1 MVRNITSLPKKTL
14 WILLVLVLV
23 AGALTVPIAA
33 WAAEPSA
40 SLAAAAAPLDSTAA
54 ADRAQFAMLAVT
66 GFGLPTSS
74 PATPTFV
81 DVPRGSLYYG
91 YIEGAYASGLVR
103 GLGGGYYGPDM
114 QIARQ
119 QVATIL
125 ARYLSAME
133 LRAFGFIQGEHA
145 TYATLAG
152 WFEAEG
158 AEQLAAFGD
167 SLSISAVHRAGVAY
181 LAMHG
186 IALGSN
192 GWFNPLSSV
201 TVGQCV
207 AFISRAADV
216 AETFTAPVVVPP
228 TVTSVA
234 PATGSYLGGTTVQI
248 TGTGFTSGAT
258 VRFGTTAAT
267 GVTVSS
273 STLIVAV
280 SPAGTAG
287 STVQVSVT
295 TASGTSA
302 NTSADDFTY
311 AGWAGPVITALSAN
325 YGRPGDTINI
335 YGANFTTE
343 GLQVWFDG
351 RQVTAA
357 DIAFVNSTRLTVV
370 VPYGEPGLTVRVKV
384 VTAYGVSPDTSADN
398 FTYYYVSSPTIT
410 DVIPDHGWQGDVVH
424 VYGTS
429 FVPGDTAVYF
439 GDQLANPNSVDFYG
453 STHLAV
459 VVPPGVDGTTVRVRV
474 VTDYGVSP
482 NTPADDFTYYLND
495 EPIVSD
501 VVPDHGWIDDVVSI
515 HGYNFTTAGLR
526 VWFGSVELLPAQ
538 ITFVNSTR
546 LLVVVPAGYSDG
558 QTVRVTVTT
567 VFGTSTN
574 TPADDFTYVA
584 PEIVVSGID
593 VAEYS
598 VAGAGIWQSAPSTI
612 WMNGTFVDFRV
623 RVVDQYG
630 DPVVLTDVARYSPL
644 CSWVRIAPV
653 TAMQTHI
660 RPTGRRAP
668 VSTVTDADGYL
679 YWSRLGGYSDS
690 IYDYVLGLGAGWEFG
705 HPAPGPG
712 IASAAFE
719 FIWAP

>member
-1 MVRNITSLPKKTL
+1 MVRSVKSLPKKTL
-14 WILLVLVLV
+14 WLLLVLVLV

-40 SLAAAAAPLDSTAA
+40 PLAAAAAPLDSSAP
-54 ADRAQFAMLAVT
+54 ADRAQFAMLAVI
-66 GFGLPTSS
+66 GFGLSTSS

-81 DVPRGSLYYG
+81 DVPRGSLYYQ

-114 QIARQ
+114 HIARQ

-207 AFISRAADV
+207 SFISRAAEV
-216 AETFTAPVVVPP
+216 AKSFTTPVVVPP

-248 TGTGFTSGAT
+248 TGTGFTAGAT
-258 VRFGTTAAT
+258 VRFGTAAAAS
-267 GVTVSS
+267 VTVSS

-311 AGWAGPVITALSAN
+311 ASWAAPVITALSAN

-335 YGANFTTE
+335 YGANFTTD

-351 RQVTAA
+351 RQVTPAN
-357 DIAFVNSTRLTVV
+357 IAFVNSTRLTVV
-370 VPYGEPGLTVRVKV
+370 VPYGDPGFTVRVKV
-384 VTAYGVSPDTSADN
+384 VTAYGVSADTSADN

-410 DVIPDHGWQGDVVH
+410 DIVPDHGWQGDVVH
-424 VYGTS
+424 VYGTN

-439 GDQLANPNSVDFYG
+439 GDQPANLNGIDFYG
-453 STHLAV
+453 STHLSV

-474 VTDYGVSP
+474 VTDYGTSP
-482 NTPADDFTYYLND
+482 NTAADEFTYDLSD
-495 EPIVSD
+495 DPIVSD
-501 VVPDHGWIDDVVSI
+501 VVPDHGWINDVVNI
-515 HGYNFTTAGLR
+515 YGHNFTTTGLR

-538 ITFVNSTR
+538 ITYVNSTR

-567 VFGTSTN
+567 VFGTSAN
-574 TPADDFTYVA
+574 TAADDFTYMA
-584 PEIVVSGID
+584 PQLVISGID
-593 VAEYS
+593 DAEYS
-598 VAGAGIWQSAPSTI
+598 VAGADVWQSAPSALWT
-612 WMNGTFVDFRV
+612 NGTLVDFRV

-630 DPVVLTDVARYSPL
+630 DPVTWTDVARYSPL
-644 CSWVRIAPV
+644 CSWVKIAPV
-653 TAMQTHI
+653 TALQTHI
-660 RPTGRRAP
+660 RLTGHRAP
-668 VSTVTDADGYL
+668 VTSVTDADGYL
-679 YWSRLGGYSDS
+679 YWTNLGGFSDS
-690 IYDYVLGLGAGWEFG
+690 TYDFMLGLGVGWELG
-705 HPAPGPG
+705 HPSPGPG
-712 IASAAFE
+712 LGSATFE
-719 FIWAP
+719 FVWAP

>member
-1 MVRNITSLPKKTL
+1 MVRSVKSLPKKTL
-14 WILLVLVLV
+14 WMLLVLVLV

-40 SLAAAAAPLDSTAA
+40 PLAAAAAPLDSSAA

-66 GFGLPTSS
+66 GFGLSTSS
-74 PATPTFV
+74 PTTPTFV
-81 DVPRGSLYYG
+81 DVPRGSLYYQ
-91 YIEGAYASGLVR
+91 YIEGAYAAGLVR

-216 AETFTAPVVVPP
+216 AKSFTTPVVVPP

-258 VRFGTTAAT
+258 VRFGTAAAT

-280 SPAGTAG
+280 SPAGTPG

-311 AGWAGPVITALSAN
+311 ATLGRAGHHGAQRQLRAA
-325 YGRPGDTINI
+325 GRHDQH
-335 YGANFTTE
+335 
-343 GLQVWFDG
+343 LR
-351 RQVTAA
+351 RQLHH
-357 DIAFVNSTRLTVV
+357 R
-370 VPYGEPGLTVRVKV
+370 G
-384 VTAYGVSPDTSADN
+384 
-398 FTYYYVSSPTIT
+398 
-410 DVIPDHGWQGDVVH
+410 
-424 VYGTS
+424 
-429 FVPGDTAVYF
+429 
-439 GDQLANPNSVDFYG
+439 
-453 STHLAV
+453 
-459 VVPPGVDGTTVRVRV
+459 
-474 VTDYGVSP
+474 
-482 NTPADDFTYYLND
+482 
-495 EPIVSD
+495 
-501 VVPDHGWIDDVVSI
+501 
-515 HGYNFTTAGLR
+515 TAGLVR
-526 VWFGSVELLPAQ
+526 
-538 ITFVNSTR
+538 R
-546 LLVVVPAGYSDG
+546 PAGHSGEHRLRELDPSDG
-558 QTVRVTVTT
+558 RGAVRRP
-567 VFGTSTN
+567 GLHR
-574 TPADDFTYVA
+574 AG
-584 PEIVVSGID
+584 ESGD
-593 VAEYS
+593 GLRS
-598 VAGAGIWQSAPSTI
+598 Q
-612 WMNGTFVDFRV
+612 
-623 RVVDQYG
+623 
-630 DPVVLTDVARYSPL
+630 
-644 CSWVRIAPV
+644 
-653 TAMQTHI
+653 
-660 RPTGRRAP
+660 RRH
-668 VSTVTDADGYL
+668 VG
-679 YWSRLGGYSDS
+679 
-690 IYDYVLGLGAGWEFG
+690 
-705 HPAPGPG
+705 
-712 IASAAFE
+712 
-719 FIWAP
+719 